1 MKTRSSNS
9 NFQLLNFNK
18 NVTQLSNLH
27 LSVSAN
33 FPPKILGP
41 KVINATIGQAIEV
54 KITAEHN
61 SSDFFVFT
69 VNNLPDVIILANT
82 SRYLLIRWTPTSLQK
97 VCAHILISVNQPNFI
112 NILVL
117 RPFQLLKEQ
126 KTNGGY
132 KHYPQPTHG
141 LIKYTLLISELKCW

>member
-1 MKTRSSNS
+1 MVLCIVVSRGVKSRKQMKTRSSTS
-9 NFQLLNFNK
+9 NFRLNIFNT
-18 NVTQLSNLH
+18 NVKQLSYLNV
-27 LSVSAN
+27 SFSAN

-41 KVINATIGQAIEV
+41 EVINATVGQAIEV

-97 VCAHILISVNQPNFI
+97 VCAHMFISVNQHH
-112 NILVL
+112 
-117 RPFQLLKEQ
+117 LLCQRFLADKVEVCIF
-126 KTNGGY
+126 
-132 KHYPQPTHG
+132 HG
-141 LIKYTLLISELKCW
+141 CEVNLDDGF

>member
-1 MKTRSSNS
+1 MVLCIIVSCGIKSRNQMKTRSSNS
-9 NFQLLNFNK
+9 NFELLNFNK

-97 VCAHILISVNQPNFI
+97 VCAHIFISVNQHH
-112 NILVL
+112 
-117 RPFQLLKEQ
+117 LLCQRFLADKVEVCIF
-126 KTNGGY
+126 
-132 KHYPQPTHG
+132 HG
-141 LIKYTLLISELKCW
+141 CEVNLDDGF